1 MEVHQLQILRELGD
15 LGSVRAVATS
25 MFVTPSAVS
34 QQLALLQRGVDV
46 PLTRKEGRTLVL
58 TEAGRIL
65 ANAGAAV
72 IASMADARAAIGN
85 YQNDAAA
92 PVTLA
97 GFHSVGQSLFAPLLA
112 RLKAEQGPQLLFSDE
127 DVAQDDFPALT
138 SRYDLVLAHRMDH
151 TPPWPEQ
158 QVSVVPLAH
167 EPLDIAVPTG
177 HRLARL
183 NRPLRARSGSLQRES
198 GSSTQ
203 LQASGRPARARRAEA
218 RSCSP
223 SRTRVDTE
231 ASSCMQSS
239 LLPNQWLT
247 SYRGHCTERVTEQ
260 TLGPRLR
267 PSLRVP
273 DQIALRDAGPLIT
286 TARPALPRIAD
297 PAATQ
302 TRPPLGPPLTRRGA
316 GSSARRRPYRPR
328 VG

>member
-15 LGSVRAVATS
+15 LGSVRAVAAS

-72 IASMADARAAIGN
+72 ISSMAEARAAIGN

-112 RLKAEQGPQLLFSDE
+112 RLKAAQGPQLLFSDE

-151 TPPWPEQ
+151 TPPWPGQ

-177 HRLARL
+177 HRLAGHRSVT
-183 NRPLRARSGSLQRES
+183 PADLRGERWAVSREGYSPADILGAIAAVSGGAPEIVHRINDYATVAELVGTGNVLGVIPRYTA
-198 GSSTQ
+198 G
-203 LQASGRPARARRAEA
+203 ASVGQG
-218 RSCSP
+218 
-223 SRTRVDTE
+223 VV
-231 ASSCMQSS
+231 
-239 LLPNQWLT
+239 LLPLEGIANRRRIDL
-247 SYRGHCTERVTEQ
+247 
-260 TLGPRLR
+260 LAR
-267 PSLRVP
+267 PESLRRLSVRRVA
-273 DQIALRDAGPLIT
+273 DALRETMAE
-286 TARPALPRIAD
+286 R
-297 PAATQ
+297 AAETHD
-302 TRPPLGPPLTRRGA
+302 
-316 GSSARRRPYRPR
+316 Y
-328 VG
+328 